1 MPHQVNISR
10 TWKTE
15 MGNSSLILVS
25 SDCFEPWFPSAT
37 VMWYCTHLNES
48 EDSWILTAWSLTV
61 WSSPSRDA
69 PFLNTLN
76 LVIGTLDTRKLI
88 GTVLKEDFWVPLVVQ
103 RPERLNS
110 FSWATPHALLEKTE
124 LYLKSFFPLFCPNIL
139 GNSSWPL
146 LNSVL
151 VQQLQWIQLV
161 SFIVTFIKLH
171 ISDLL
176 SFFELS
182 IFWTL
187 TSLPISILS
196 KYQVKKDVIYSTNTR
211 VSASK
216 PLQLFKLN

>member
-1 MPHQVNISR
+1 MCVVLIVIVWWVLTAWLNGSYFWVIFSASCVNRWHHPSINFCSF
-10 TWKTE
+10 
-15 MGNSSLILVS
+15 ILLASKAQKCPIRLTLVVHEKLKWGTHLWYLFF

-88 GTVLKEDFWVPLVVQ
+88 GTVLKEDFLVPLVVQ

-151 VQQLQWIQLV
+151 V
-161 SFIVTFIKLH
+161 
-171 ISDLL
+171 
-176 SFFELS
+176 
-182 IFWTL
+182 
-187 TSLPISILS
+187 
-196 KYQVKKDVIYSTNTR
+196 
-211 VSASK
+211 
-216 PLQLFKLN
+216 